1 MRSLALAALTAA
13 ALTTSVAR
21 ADVTDSIFLSYASG
35 ATFNGTLV
43 LSNDFS
49 SILSLDGTLTGYD
62 PNTYGFLGC
71 CFTDTISVPFQSL
84 FNYNLAPNTFFA
96 VVPDAGFNF
105 IDFGYSYDSSGI
117 TLNPGDVEF
126 VPVVGN
132 NNIDYT
138 DALVS
143 GSVRPVPEPGTVA
156 LLAVGLLGLAVTH
169 RRWTVKASL
178 R

>member
-21 ADVTDSIFLSYASG
+21 ADFVHSISLTYASG

-49 SILSLDGTLTGYD
+49 SLISLDGTLTGYD
-62 PNTYGFLGC
+62 PNTYGFLGNGY
-71 CFTDTISVPFQSL
+71 TDPISVPFQSL
-84 FNYNLAPNTFFA
+84 FNYNLAPNTFFT
-96 VVPDAGFNF
+96 VVPDAGSNF
-105 IDFGYSYDSSGI
+105 IDLGYSYDSSGI
-117 TLNPGDVEF
+117 TLNPGGVEF
-126 VPVVGN
+126 VPAVGY

-138 DALVS
+138 DA
-143 GSVRPVPEPGTVA
+143 SVHAVVPEPGTLA
-156 LLAVGLLGLAVTH
+156 LLAVALLGLAVTH

>member
-21 ADVTDSIFLSYASG
+21 ADFVHSISLTYASG
-35 ATFNGTLV
+35 ATFDGTLV

-49 SILSLDGTLTGYD
+49 SVLSLDGTLTGYD
-62 PNTYGFLGC
+62 PNTYGFAGNC
-71 CFTDTISVPFQSL
+71 CTDPISVAFP
-84 FNYNLAPNTFFA
+84 FNYAPYDGLGSNIFVTT
-96 VVPDAGFNF
+96 VPDAGFNF
-105 IDFGYSYDSSGI
+105 LDFGYSFDSSGI
-117 TLNPGDVEF
+117 ALNPGGVE
-126 VPVVGN
+126 GGY

-138 DALVS
+138 DAV
-143 GSVRPVPEPGTVA
+143 VTAAVPEPGTLA